1 MRLVDAP
8 QVEVARAL
16 CDDLALLHGVVY
28 VSVER
33 RGGPTIGEAGDRK
46 SFLNGPIKS
55 ALQEELVTIGGG
67 LLLRVVYDSATDRER
82 LETSVHWAK
91 DTIRQMLRRSAGGTP
106 GAAPPHRGGAPPSGI
121 SGAAPAQVGVN
132 DGARKRWLG

>member
-1 MRLVDAP
+1 MDAP

-16 CDDLALLHGVVY
+16 CDDLALVHGVVY
-28 VSVER
+28 VAVER

-46 SFLNGPIKS
+46 SVLSGPIKS
-55 ALQEELVTIGGG
+55 ALQEELVSIGGG
-67 LLLRVVYDSATDRER
+67 LLLRVVYGSATDRDR
-82 LETSVHWAK
+82 LETSVRWAK

-106 GAAPPHRGGAPPSGI
+106 GMVPPQRGGAPPSGI

-132 DGARKRWLG
+132 DGARKRWLS